1 VAGWTRQELA
11 RGAFK
16 VMVDVDP
23 AELAKLADVLEMPI
37 CADAGS
43 FLREMLAQ
51 KATIATVERSAWKAR
66 CMDWKSRYPIITEE
80 HRAKGRV
87 SIYHLAEVIAQAVE
101 PRDQLVSGSS
111 GVGIEIFLFAYPSKT
126 GQRVFHTAGLGPMGF
141 GIAASIGVSIGTGR
155 SRTICVD
162 GDGGFQMNIQELAT
176 VAHHKLPL
184 KFFVLNNGGYAAI
197 RGSQK
202 GYFGGANI
210 GCDPATGLTLPN
222 LCAVAQA
229 YGLGTARIED
239 QTDLLGQVR
248 RVLDMPGPVV
258 CDVRVLADEPRAPRV
273 TSRQLANGSMAS
285 KPLEDLW
292 PFLDREEFRKNMI
305 VEPLAE

>member
-1 VAGWTRQELA
+1 
-11 RGAFK
+11 
-16 VMVDVDP
+16 
-23 AELAKLADVLEMPI
+23 
-37 CADAGS
+37 
-43 FLREMLAQ
+43 
-51 KATIATVERSAWKAR
+51 
-66 CMDWKSRYPIITEE
+66 
-80 HRAKGRV
+80 
-87 SIYHLAEVIAQAVE
+87 
-101 PRDQLVSGSS
+101 
-111 GVGIEIFLFAYPSKT
+111 
-126 GQRVFHTAGLGPMGF
+126 MGF
-141 GIAASIGVSIGTGR
+141 GIAATIGVSLGTGR

-176 VAHHKLPL
+176 VAHHQLPL

-210 GCDPATGLTLPN
+210 GCDPATGLTLPD

-229 YGLGTARIED
+229 YGLGTARIEE

-248 RVLDMPGPVV
+248 RVLEMPGPVI
-258 CDVRVLADEPRAPRV
+258 CDVRVLAEEPRAPRV
-273 TSRQLANGSMAS
+273 TSVQLANGSMAS

-305 VEPLAE
+305 VAPLGE